1 MCPSHEGDAAMDLG
15 SPGLGLAF
23 ERRLP
28 HLQRVKSSHEG
39 AGSPEVRALTLA
51 VRRGD
56 PEAFARFYDLYS
68 FRVYKFLLV
77 LARGDEG
84 RAREV
89 CQAVFIK
96 LARRFE
102 EFDDEGRLCRWLC
115 AIAKNTFIDDCRV
128 RQRGQRFVP
137 LEEWSAELDAD
148 SPSQLSELLGEAL
161 TGLAP
166 DERELLQAAYIDE
179 RPLQELADASQQT
192 SKAVQSRL
200 ARLRRKLKEQLL
212 KNLHHENRT

>member
-1 MCPSHEGDAAMDLG
+1 MDLG
-15 SPGLGLAF
+15 SSGLGLAF

-28 HLQRVKSSHEG
+28 HLGRVKSRNEG
-39 AGSPEVRALTLA
+39 TGSPEVRALTLS

-56 PEAFARFYDLYS
+56 AEAFSRFYDLYS

-77 LARGDEG
+77 LSRGEES

-96 LARRFE
+96 LAKRFE
-102 EFDDEGRLCRWLC
+102 EFDDECKLWRWLC
-115 AIAKNTFIDDCRV
+115 TIAKNTFIDDCRV

-137 LEEWSAELDAD
+137 LEEWSAELDGD
-148 SPSQLSELLGEAL
+148 SPSQLSELLPEAL
-161 TGLAP
+161 TSLTP
-166 DERELLQAAYIDE
+166 DERELLQAAYVDE
-179 RPLQELADASQQT
+179 RPLQELADASHQT

-200 ARLRRKLKEQLL
+200 ARLRRKLKEELL
-212 KNLHHENRT
+212 KNLRHENRT